1 MRVRLLAATGLT
13 AALVLLGAAPAAAQ
27 DPAQDPVVF
36 VGRQVAAVT
45 LEVDGQPDT
54 TPALL
59 ALLAVKPGA
68 PFRLEDE
75 DASIHRLVA
84 TGGFIEVSVAI
95 VDRPDRTI
103 DVIFRALPLHPV
115 DRLEFAADTG
125 LPPDDLRTQV
135 TERLGR
141 LFASVTPERVRQ
153 TLLDVLAD
161 EGFHHADADV
171 EVIRRHGPERS
182 TYRFVVTAGTRAQI
196 AEVTIVN
203 DSPVSDG
210 TLAARTGAVR
220 GLPYR
225 SRAIGNAVAV
235 IGDEL
240 RAKKYFAAQA
250 SVVGT
255 EIAPDRYALAL
266 TVTTGPLVVL
276 RWAKDGDAPPRGDL
290 TDFVPVARFETVD
303 DDLLE
308 DSRARIEATLKNA
321 GYKNAVV
328 TLTKETPPGQLIVTY
343 KVTRGPRFLIAT
355 VEIPQGLAIP
365 PAELQGLLALPSGEP
380 LNLQQV
386 VDGQR
391 RIVAEYR
398 RRGYYRA
405 DARFGDF
412 RDLPPVT
419 HGDVPTV
426 LPLIVDEGPRG
437 LVSRVELERETTQ
450 VPETALR
457 AVIRSR
463 AGDPFLEAQVAA
475 DQYALAEEYLNRGF
489 RASAVGAEI
498 VISDDGA
505 AITVRFKITEG
516 PLVRVADIQVVGNEN
531 VSEARIRER
540 LTLREGEPF
549 GEARRLESRD
559 RLQRM
564 GVFRRVEIA
573 MQTSLLPG
581 DDRAHVIVTVLES
594 PGTTFGIGGGVEAAQ
609 RSRAT
614 AGGGREDQVVISPR
628 GFFELGRRNL
638 GGHDRAVNFFSRLSL
653 RPKEVSSEE
662 EGAPGSSFSEYR
674 VTFTFNERRAFDSD
688 TDLLFGVTSEQAIRT
703 GFTFLRRAVNAEGL
717 RRITPRLNVSGRYAL
732 DFTRLFDEQIK
743 IDDRPLIDR
752 RFPQVRLSLLGAGL
766 LWDRRSN
773 ALDPGRGTLSS
784 ADVEFASRHI
794 GSEVGYVKMLLQSS
808 LYHAI
813 TRSGRV
819 VVAGRAEVG
828 VARGYPR
835 TVFDEAGNPEVVED
849 LPASQRFYAGGSTS
863 VRGFAIDRLGVPEIF
878 DPQGLSKGGNGL
890 LVLNA
895 ELRTTVGQL
904 FGRTLSMVQFLD
916 GGNVYARAGD
926 IDLGRIRRSVGFG
939 VRYDSP
945 LGPIRLD
952 FGFKLDRQRIA
963 GTLEKRWAYHL
974 NFGQAF

>member
-1 MRVRLLAATGLT
+1 MRVRLFAAACVT
-13 AALVLLGAAPAAAQ
+13 AALAVLPASPAAAQ
-27 DPAQDPVVF
+27 DPAQDPARF
-36 VGRQVAAVT
+36 VGRQVVSVT

-59 ALLAVKPGA
+59 ALLTVKAGA

-84 TGGFIEVSVAI
+84 TGGFIEVSVAV
-95 VDRPDRTI
+95 VDRPDRAI

-171 EVIRRHGPERS
+171 EVIRRHSPERS
-182 TYRFVVTAGTRAQI
+182 TYRFIVTAGTRAQI

-203 DSPVSDG
+203 DSPISDG

-250 SVVGT
+250 TVVGT
-255 EIAPDRYALAL
+255 ETAPDRFALAL

-328 TLTKETPPGQLIVTY
+328 TLSKETPPGQLIVTY
-343 KVTRGPRFLIAT
+343 KVTRGPRFLIAN

-365 PAELQGLLALPSGEP
+365 PAELQRLLALTSGEP

-412 RDLPPVT
+412 RDMPST
-419 HGDVPTV
+419 GSDVPTV

-437 LVSRVELERETTQ
+437 VVSRVEFERETTQ
-450 VPETALR
+450 VPEAALR
-457 AVIRSR
+457 AVLRSR
-463 AGDPFLEAQVAA
+463 VGDPFLEAQVAA
-475 DQYALAEEYLNRGF
+475 DQYALAEELLNRGF

-505 AITVRFKITEG
+505 AVTVRFKVTEG
-516 PLVRVADIQVVGNEN
+516 PLVRVADIQIVGNEN
-531 VSEARIRER
+531 VSEERIRDR

-614 AGGGREDQVVISPR
+614 AAGGREDQVVVSPR

-794 GSEVGYVKMLLQSS
+794 GSEVGYVKVLLQSS

-813 TRSGRV
+813 TSSGRV

-849 LPASQRFYAGGSTS
+849 LPASQRFYAGGSTT